1 LKLSNLRVLRE
12 IEMHDARILV
22 TRESRKKNRDRK
34 IRRKEWPK
42 CGRKKREKEKRTAD
56 RSTGIR
62 APRALPGEDVQ
73 RLCPRAR
80 RIRVT
85 GICFPP
91 AFRPP
96 RGLPCF
102 ILVYHPV
109 TRSLPRRLPRKP
121 PSPFSFLPFSSL
133 QFQSKPSCVG
143 RTRKENQHRCNLW
156 VRRFHNQNCL
166 QLCLER
172 SAGANDDRE
181 KVWKT
186 KISDVKWL
194 RILLFFNRNAFS
206 SWLISRYK
214 GCSIK
219 GCRLGGYSSKLR

>member
-1 LKLSNLRVLRE
+1 MNLSNFRVLRE
-12 IEMHDARILV
+12 TEMHDVLDTRILV
-22 TRESRKKNRDRK
+22 TQSRKKSRDWK

-42 CGRKKREKEKRTAD
+42 CERKKRKKEKRTAD

-96 RGLPCF
+96 RIALFHPCLPPCHA
-102 ILVYHPV
+102 IATLSPSPQ
-109 TRSLPRRLPRKP
+109 T
-121 PSPFSFLPFSSL
+121 PSPFSFSPFSSL

-143 RTRKENQHRCNLW
+143 RMRKENQHRCNLW

-166 QLCLER
+166 RPCLER

-181 KVWKT
+181 KAWKI
-186 KISDVKWL
+186 KILDVKWL
-194 RILLFFNRNAFS
+194 KIFLFFNQ
-206 SWLISRYK
+206 
-214 GCSIK
+214 
-219 GCRLGGYSSKLR
+219 